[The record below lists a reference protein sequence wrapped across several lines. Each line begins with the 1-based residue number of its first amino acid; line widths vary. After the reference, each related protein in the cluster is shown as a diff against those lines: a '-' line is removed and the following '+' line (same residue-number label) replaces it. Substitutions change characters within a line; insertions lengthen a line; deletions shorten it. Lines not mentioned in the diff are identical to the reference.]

1 MGVTAKAQSFGPY
14 TVHERI
20 SAGGMAE
27 VFRATEHGF
36 DDFER
41 EVAIKRILPHI
52 AADPDF
58 IRMFNEEA
66 KLAVQLKHGNIAE
79 IYRLGQHEDSF
90 YIALEYISG
99 RDMRA
104 IFHHCQEIQAPLP
117 IPLCC
122 YAVSCVCEGLD
133 YAHNKQD
140 RRGEPL
146 QLIHRDVSPPN
157 VMVAF
162 DGQVKLIDFGLAKFA
177 TASTETQAG
186 MIKGK
191 LAYLSPEQAH
201 GHEIDSRSDVFSAGI
216 VLFEM
221 LTGQRLFIGENDL
234 ETVKNVRK
242 CSVPRPSSINPRV
255 PWRLE
260 RIVFRALAKDVDK
273 RYQSAGDMYEDL
285 RHFMMTAG
293 IRHARQLMADWMVG
307 HFEDSGAF

>member
-1 MGVTAKAQSFGPY
+1 M
-14 TVHERI
+14 HERI

-52 AADPDF
+52 ASDPDF

-79 IYRLGQHEDSF
+79 IYRLGRHDDSF
-90 YIALEYISG
+90 YIALEYIHG
-99 RDMRA
+99 RDMRS
-104 IFHHCQEIQAPLP
+104 IFHHCQRQKAPLP
-117 IPLCC
+117 IPLAC

-133 YAHNKQD
+133 YAHTKHD
-140 RRGEPL
+140 TRGRPL
-146 QLIHRDVSPPN
+146 NLIHRDVSPPN

-177 TASTETQAG
+177 TATTETQAG

-191 LAYLSPEQAH
+191 LAYLSPEQAY
-201 GHEIDSRSDVFSAGI
+201 GKEIDARSDVFSAGV

-221 LTGQRLFIGENDL
+221 LTGQRLFIGDNDL
-234 ETVKNVRK
+234 ETVKNVRA
-242 CSVPRPSSINPRV
+242 CQVPRPSTINPKI

-260 RIVFRALAKDVDK
+260 KIAFRALAQEADK

-285 RHFMMTAG
+285 RHFMLTAG
-293 IRHARQLMADWMVG
+293 VRHARQKMADWMLE
-307 HFEDSGAF
+307 HFEPSGSF

>member
-1 MGVTAKAQSFGPY
+1 M
-14 TVHERI
+14 VHERI

-27 VFRATEHGF
+27 VFRGTEHGF

-52 AADPDF
+52 ASDPEF
-58 IRMFNEEA
+58 IRMFNAEA

-79 IYRLGQHEDSF
+79 IYRLGQQDDSF
-90 YIALEYISG
+90 YIALEYIHG
-99 RDMRA
+99 RDLRA
-104 IFHHCQEIQAPLP
+104 IFHHCQASGGALP

-122 YAVSCVCEGLD
+122 YVLSCVCEGLD
-133 YAHNKQD
+133 YAHTKQD
-140 RRGEPL
+140 RQSRPL
-146 QLIHRDVSPPN
+146 KLIHRDVSPPN

-162 DGQVKLIDFGLAKFA
+162 DGQVKIIDFGLAKFA
-177 TASTETQAG
+177 TAQTETQAG

-201 GHEIDSRSDVFSAGI
+201 GQEIDHRSDIFSTGT
-216 VLFEM
+216 VLFEV

-242 CSVPRPSSINPRV
+242 CNVPRPSSINPRI

-260 RIVFRALAKDVDK
+260 RIVFRALAKDVGK

-293 IRHARQLMADWMVG
+293 IRHARQKMNDWMQD
-307 HFEDSGAF
+307 HFEDYS

>member
-1 MGVTAKAQSFGPY
+1 MGAPAKAISFGPY
-14 TVHERI
+14 SMHERI

-52 AADPDF
+52 ASDPDF

-79 IYRLGQHEDSF
+79 IYRLGRHEDSF
-90 YIALEYISG
+90 YIALEYIHG
-99 RDMRA
+99 RDMRS
-104 IFHHCQEIQAPLP
+104 IFHHCQRQKAPLP
-117 IPLCC
+117 IPLVC

-133 YAHNKQD
+133 YAHAKHDNHGQ
-140 RRGEPL
+140 PL
-146 QLIHRDVSPPN
+146 KLIHRDVSPPN

-177 TASTETQAG
+177 TAKTETQAG

-191 LAYLSPEQAH
+191 LAYLSPEQAY
-201 GHEIDSRSDVFSAGI
+201 GNEIDARSDVFSAGV
-216 VLFEM
+216 VLFEL
-221 LTGQRLFIGENDL
+221 LTGTRLFIGENDL
-234 ETVKNVRK
+234 ETVKNVRA
-242 CSVPRPSSINPRV
+242 CSVPRPSTVNAKI

-260 RIVFRALAKDVDK
+260 RIVFRALAKDVDN
-273 RYQSAGDMYEDL
+273 RYQTAGDMYEDL
-285 RHFMMTAG
+285 RHFMITAG
-293 IRHARQLMADWMVG
+293 VRHARQMMAEWMLE
-307 HFEDSGAF
+307 HFEPSGSF